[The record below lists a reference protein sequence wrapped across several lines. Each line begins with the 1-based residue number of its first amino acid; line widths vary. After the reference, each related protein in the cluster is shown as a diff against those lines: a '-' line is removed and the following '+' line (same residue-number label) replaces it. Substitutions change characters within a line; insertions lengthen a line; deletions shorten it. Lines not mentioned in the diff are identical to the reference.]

1 MGPDLTTMGLED
13 PSEIYRPK
21 PPQFELDKAAE
32 NFRNYDNLEDDMS
45 RVRDTYY
52 EMHKNQTYQFACSQ
66 VSNNLETNSS
76 GLVLNR
82 TAKFL

>member
-1 MGPDLTTMGLED
+1 MGLED

-21 PPQFELDKAAE
+21 PPAFELDKAMG
-32 NFRNYDNLEDDMS
+32 NFRDYDNLEEDMI

-66 VSNNLETNSS
+66 VLTRSS
-76 GLVLNR
+76 ELLVKLKSVR
-82 TAKFL
+82 MVSESHSLRK